1 MNKSEKIQIDIYNA
15 LGIMVSTKE
24 INHSQGSHLL
34 INNFNLENGQ
44 YYINI
49 IDESGISIGIKK
61 LLVLK

>member
-1 MNKSEKIQIDIYNA
+1 M
-15 LGIMVSTKE
+15 STKE
-24 INHSQGSHLL
+24 INLSQGSHLL